1 MRKSSDRVLAHIL
14 NIREGTRNPNV
25 AKCLS
30 WSECSA
36 TICPLVPDAGIWYAG
51 EAVCRSRKH
60 GVGLRWLRVQRRIAR
75 LEHVDGGFVVEDLDR
90 IKKVRAGI
98 TGTNPDA
105 PADRRRNGPAQRQG
119 ASRGGVARVGAG
131 GLDSESQAR
140 QSLA

>member
-1 MRKSSDRVLAHIL
+1 
-14 NIREGTRNPNV
+14 
-25 AKCLS
+25 
-30 WSECSA
+30 
-36 TICPLVPDAGIWYAG
+36 
-51 EAVCRSRKH
+51 
-60 GVGLRWLRVQRRIAR
+60 
-75 LEHVDGGFVVEDLDR
+75 LDR

-140 QSLA
+140 QALAEQGFSQLSDVLDDGAR